1 MLDWLKL
8 RRRRGE
14 PAHPLQSDSGLKE
27 VLAGIPMQSPAI
39 ALPEIA
45 NWLRSIEE
53 LKSGPARPLTRAV
66 RKLDEAAQ
74 PALQTRWREL
84 SGRPGQDL
92 PEEPRQ
98 ALLAYYEA
106 QIQAYLL
113 ALEVG
118 LSDRQIAEE
127 KNYLALLGVRAMRA
141 LMHTKLLARLRYR
154 YPEPSFWRT
163 THDLL
168 SLARSHGLSHLKILP
183 YSGSE
188 AASIQAEYL
197 AGLLLEVAPI
207 ENLLPAQLLC
217 ADALIAQQRLG
228 ILFRD
233 SAGATVPYYVDIAA
247 DQGPSRATPAGS
259 HAPTARFFGVG
270 KLGPH
275 LFGLLKQAATSDEP
289 PQVALDCGCDLDDYR
304 QLLKILCD
312 HWLGNPPQRRHPRRK
327 ADAELLAVHGFS
339 LVRRMAAAS
348 CFARSGRALS
358 YRTDVKTTAHHAARY
373 GQVGEPARHG
383 AEDDEPVDKMAVLLR
398 LETAG
403 DRDLMEEWALVDIS
417 ERGLGAVMSHHRR
430 WLQVGSLIAFRL
442 KESIDWRAGIVRR
455 IGRGG
460 HGRRMI
466 GVEVLRGMP
475 APVQCSVGG
484 AVDQTPWGAVPEFMS
499 APWFDGILISAVSGQ
514 LAVERGRFT
523 PGLEIELIIE
533 GNQRRVRMLELIEQ
547 GKDFELLTYEE
558 IETVTSPA

>member
-1 MLDWLKL
+1 MLDWLK
-8 RRRRGE
+8 RRRRKGE
-14 PAHPLQSDSGLKE
+14 PAHPLQSDPGLKE

-39 ALPEIA
+39 ALPELA
-45 NWLRSIEE
+45 NWLRSVDE
-53 LKSGPARPLTRAV
+53 LKSGPARALTRAV

-74 PALQTRWREL
+74 PVLQVRWREL
-84 SGRPGQDL
+84 AGKPGQDL
-92 PEEPRQ
+92 PDEPRQ

-118 LSDRQIAEE
+118 LGDDQISQE

-141 LMHTKLLARLRYR
+141 MMHTKLLARLRYR
-154 YPEPSFWRT
+154 YPESSFWRA

-168 SLARSHGLSHLKILP
+168 ALARSNAFSHLKVIP
-183 YSGSE
+183 YSGSD

-217 ADALIAQQRLG
+217 ADALIAQQCHG

-233 SAGATVPYYVDIAA
+233 SAGATVPYYVDVAA
-247 DQGPSRATPAGS
+247 DQGPSRTPPADP
-259 HAPTARFFGVG
+259 HPETARFFGVG

-275 LFGLLKQAATSDEP
+275 LFGLLKQVGACDEP
-289 PQVALDCGCDLDDYR
+289 PQVALDSGCDLDEYR
-304 QLLKILCD
+304 RLLKILCD

-327 ADAELLAVHGFS
+327 AEAELLAVHGFS
-339 LVRRMAAAS
+339 LVRRMVAAS
-348 CFARSGRALS
+348 CFARSGRPLG
-358 YRTDVKTTAHHAARY
+358 YRTDAGAAAHHAAR
-373 GQVGEPARHG
+373 HG
-383 AEDDEPVDKMAVLLR
+383 HADEASIGSPEADEPLDKMSVLLR

-403 DRDLMEEWALVDIS
+403 DRDLMEQWTLVDIS

-442 KESIDWRAGIVRR
+442 KDSIDWRAGIVRR

-475 APVQCSVGG
+475 APVQCSAGG
-484 AVDQTPWGAVPEFMS
+484 SVDQTPWGAIPEFMS

-514 LAVERGRFT
+514 LVVERGRFNA
-523 PGLEIELIIE
+523 GLEIDLILE
-533 GNQRRVRMLELIEQ
+533 GNVRRVRMLELVEQ
-547 GKDFELLTYEE
+547 SKDFELLTYEE
-558 IETVTSPA
+558 IDTPTPA